1 MTSIAKSLLPAAAQG
16 HLRPIHPGRD
26 LPAIADLVE
35 LCFKDTL
42 DADGRGYLKHMRQAA
57 RENELIHWAS
67 TTAEALGGMPV
78 TGYVWE
84 QDGQIIG
91 NLSLIPLRSLG
102 KRIYLIANVA
112 VHPAYRGRGI
122 GRMLT
127 ATAVEY
133 AQSRGV
139 HSAWLQVRHDN
150 PPAIHIYQTL
160 GFVERAR
167 RTSWEA
173 VQADSA
179 PAASEQVQVGRR
191 LNTHWP
197 LQAEWL
203 KRLYPPELRWHLP
216 VHWWLVQPGWWTALQ
231 RFLSLEFP
239 LQLSAE
245 RNGVLQAVLTCHAQG
260 GSARTIW
267 LAAPPTEQIDEEAVL
282 ELLTAARQ
290 QHSWQRSF
298 TLNLPAGY
306 ATWAVQQAGFTTN
319 QTLIWMQIVFS

>member
-1 MTSIAKSLLPAAAQG
+1 MTSITKSLIPSAAQN

-42 DADGRGYLKHMRQAA
+42 DADGRGYLKQMRAAA
-57 RENELIHWAS
+57 RENELVHWAS

-84 QDGQIIG
+84 QDNQIVG

-133 AQSRGV
+133 THSRGV
-139 HSAWLQVRHDN
+139 QSVWLQVRHDN
-150 PPAIHIYQTL
+150 PPALHIYRAL
-160 GFVERAR
+160 GFQERAR

-173 VQADSA
+173 TIEDPQPA
-179 PAASEQVQVGRR
+179 PQKDVHVGRR
-191 LNTHWP
+191 LDAHWP
-197 LQAEWL
+197 QQAEWL
-203 KRLYPPELRWHLP
+203 SALYPPELRWHLP
-216 VHWWLVQPGWWTALQ
+216 VQMWLVKPGWWAALQ
-231 RFLSLEFP
+231 RLLSLEFP
-239 LQLSAE
+239 FQVSAV
-245 RNGVLQAVLTCHAQG
+245 RNGILQAVLTSHAASG
-260 GSARTIW
+260 AVCTIW
-267 LAAPPTEQIDEEAVL
+267 LAAPPAERLDEMAVL
-282 ELLTAARQ
+282 ALLTAARQ
-290 QHSWQRSF
+290 HQGWQRPYA
-298 TLNLPAGY
+298 LNLPADY
-306 ATWAVQQAGFTTN
+306 AAWAVQQAGFTTH
-319 QTLIWMQIVFS
+319 QTLIWMQIVF